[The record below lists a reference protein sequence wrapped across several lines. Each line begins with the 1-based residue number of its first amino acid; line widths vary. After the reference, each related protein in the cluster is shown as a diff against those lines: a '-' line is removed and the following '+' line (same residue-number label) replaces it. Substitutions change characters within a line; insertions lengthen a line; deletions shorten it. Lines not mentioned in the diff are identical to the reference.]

1 MGKKTLQFWYSF
13 GSTYT
18 YLSTQRIEKLA
29 RSKDVGLE
37 WYPFISKGITS
48 GTGNQSNPR
57 KLNYMWRDLK
67 RRADRHSLEYNKP
80 AIYPVDYELTA
91 RFGLTASHEGW
102 CGAEQEKESM
112 PLRFLKWL
120 QSQ

>member
-57 KLNYMWRDLK
+57 KLNYMWPD
-67 RRADRHSLEYNKP
+67 APSTQNC
-80 AIYPVDYELTA
+80 IGST
-91 RFGLTASHEGW
+91 
-102 CGAEQEKESM
+102 
-112 PLRFLKWL
+112 
-120 QSQ
+120 